1 MKKEEIELPCIMH
14 LQEEL
19 ARLLAAKMKPE
30 LPCSPT
36 AFLSF

>member
-14 LQEEL
+14 LQEEIT
-19 ARLLAAKMKPE
+19 RLLATNMKPE
-30 LPCSPT
+30 LPYSPT